1 MLGGQEGTLS
11 HRLAGQNVVHP
22 TQGLTKYQ
30 GEGTGHCPW
39 SGWESAGWLE
49 YSRVTGMG
57 RRGGGELPLPW
68 VLYTLAMEPGPS
80 CGGGGSGR
88 EQ

>member
-1 MLGGQEGTLS
+1 M
-11 HRLAGQNVVHP
+11 VHP

-80 CGGGGSGR
+80 CGGGGVRKGAIKHQSWGDLGGDTF
-88 EQ
+88 